1 MVATKNCNE
10 DPMSPPTSTHT
21 RLGGEPP
28 KDRRTPVKVFLN
40 PSLIYVC
47 DVFTGISILVAIV
60 LLIFNIVTI
69 QKP

>member
-1 MVATKNCNE
+1 
-10 DPMSPPTSTHT
+10 MSPTSMHT
-21 RLGGEPP
+21 GEPP
-28 KDRRTPVKVFLN
+28 KDRRTPVNVFLN
-40 PSLIYVC
+40 RALIYVC